1 VKRTTGQDEIERPFF
16 TLAPAW
22 IAVVAVIAAVPP
34 AVCFSREPDI
44 RRRST
49 PPAGRFDRL
58 VSGSFFEDA
67 FAELEGPR
75 PDFAMRKKTEPPPN
89 GGGKGVSD
97 AGSGFRW
104 SAMVSG
110 GTLTD
115 EIKDRKADITAAIA
129 SPATFKGGG
138 YNDCRDALSS
148 IALAFAVIADYDGD
162 VRWKDEAATARDLFA
177 RTGFNCKVGT
187 DQSFNEARVREGML
201 DAMIQGSRL
210 DEKSER
216 EEDFLWNQV
225 AGRPPLMARL
235 EKARKT
241 LAAAT
246 SSKSEFQK
254 LSEVVLHEAEIV
266 AAIGHVIQQEDF
278 EYWDDETYCEYSE
291 MMRQAAV
298 DAREATLQND
308 YDAVSTA
315 VGSLRKSCDTCHGDY
330 R

>member
-1 VKRTTGQDEIERPFF
+1 MWLTRRAAAFWFSGHQVGG
-16 TLAPAW
+16 LAAW
-22 IAVVAVIAAVPP
+22 IAIIAAFPL
-34 AVCFSREPDI
+34 AVSLGREPDI

-49 PPAGRFDRL
+49 PPAGRFERL
-58 VSGSFFEDA
+58 ISGSFFEDA

-75 PDFAMRKKTEPPPN
+75 PDFSNVQKLKPQPTPDGDGRGN
-89 GGGKGVSD
+89 

-110 GTLTD
+110 DTLTD

-138 YNDCRDALSS
+138 YDDCRDAFSS

-187 DQSFNEARVREGML
+187 DQSFNEARAREAML
-201 DAMIQGSRL
+201 DTMIQGSRL

-225 AGRPPLMARL
+225 AGRPPLMTRL
-235 EKARKT
+235 EKARKA

-254 LSEVVLHEAEIV
+254 LSDVVLHEAEIV

-291 MMRQAAV
+291 TMRQAAV

-308 YDAVSTA
+308 YEAVSTA